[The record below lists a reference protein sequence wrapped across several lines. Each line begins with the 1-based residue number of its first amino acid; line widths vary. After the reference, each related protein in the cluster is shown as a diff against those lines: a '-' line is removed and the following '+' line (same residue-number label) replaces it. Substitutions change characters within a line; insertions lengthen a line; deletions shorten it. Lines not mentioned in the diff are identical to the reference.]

1 MYKLE
6 QGHARLIKC
15 SSHTSLQHSK
25 ATDLVYFYSTFTFQ
39 ELGFLKSGCLHMILV
54 STTFQGS
61 DHIVDQFS
69 TVVAAR
75 IDCSPPINLQHH
87 NLFTAIHSAAMHQID
102 HNLVDIRSQRT
113 HNSEPTRQREN
124 QRIKKPQKSLDFPR
138 LRVGSGW
145 LGRHWPSNSK
155 SGNLPACR

>member
-15 SSHTSLQHSK
+15 SSHTSPQHSK
-25 ATDLVYFYSTFTFQ
+25 VTDLVYFYSKFTFQ
-39 ELGFLKSGCLHMILV
+39 ELINGCWYMILV

-102 HNLVDIRSQRT
+102 HNLFDIRSQRT
-113 HNSEPTRQREN
+113 HNSE
-124 QRIKKPQKSLDFPR
+124 
-138 LRVGSGW
+138 GSRRTKE
-145 LGRHWPSNSK
+145 LKNHR
-155 SGNLPACR
+155 NLSISRG